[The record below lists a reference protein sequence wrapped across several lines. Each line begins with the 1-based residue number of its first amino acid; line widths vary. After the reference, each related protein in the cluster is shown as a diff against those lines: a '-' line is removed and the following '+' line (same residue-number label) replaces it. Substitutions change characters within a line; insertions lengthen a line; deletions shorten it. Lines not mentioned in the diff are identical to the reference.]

1 MLIVATVAALRARRD
16 ELRRRGL
23 RLALVPTMGA
33 LHEGHLALVRRG
45 RELANEVWVSIF
57 VNPTQF
63 GPGEDFSRYPRDLDR
78 DRELLAGAGAS
89 LVFAPSVKEVYPKP
103 SATVI
108 DLPALA
114 GGLCG
119 AFRPG
124 HFCGVALVVTKLLNM
139 AQPDVAI
146 FGAKDWQ
153 QAAVIRR
160 LVADLNMPV
169 GIDIVPTVREADGV
183 AMSSRNAYLS
193 VDERRAAGV
202 LIHALGAAAEAAA
215 AGERRGAALEA
226 LLAAEVGRE
235 PLARVQYVAAVDPE
249 SLAPVADGA
258 TRILLALA
266 VHIGGTRLI
275 DNLLVEVE

>member
-1 MLIVATVAALRARRD
+1 MLIVTTVAALRARRD

-45 RELANEVWVSIF
+45 RELADEVWVSIF

-63 GPGEDFSRYPRDLDR
+63 GPDEDFSRYPRDFER
-78 DRELLAGAGAS
+78 DRELLAGAGAA

-103 SATVI
+103 SATVV
-108 DLPALA
+108 DLPAIA

-124 HFCGVALVVTKLLNM
+124 HFRGVALVVTKLLNM

-160 LVADLNMPV
+160 LVADLHMPV
-169 GIDIVPTVREADGV
+169 EIDVSPTVREADGL

-193 VDERRAAGV
+193 TDERPAASV
-202 LIHALGAAAEAAA
+202 LIRALRVAEAAA
-215 AGERRGAALEA
+215 LAGERRGAVLEG
-226 LLAAEVGRE
+226 LMAAEVGRE
-235 PLARVQYVAAVDPE
+235 PLARVQYVAAADPDT
-249 SLAPVADGA
+249 LAPVADGA

-266 VHIGGTRLI
+266 VHLGGTRLI
-275 DNLLVEVE
+275 DNLLVEVK